1 MVDDPVK
8 ERALLLLWAVY
19 QEGKEGREPVPLD
32 CAAYDAGLSPQ
43 TRLYSLVVNYLVHDR
58 AMEEAKDVP
67 QESVAAAFYRITPHG
82 LKMLREAGYLAVNRG
97 FERCLE
103 EAAERRELE
112 GAGWEPVVG
121 REGKSVWRSPGSG
134 YLYPQGVAIA
144 IVREGAQTEVP
155 LEPEGGV

>member
-1 MVDDPVK
+1 MVDGSVK

-58 AMEEAKDVP
+58 AVEQAKDVP
-67 QESVAAAFYRITPHG
+67 QEIGAAAFYRITPHG
-82 LKMLREAGYLAVNRG
+82 LEMLREAGYLAVNRG

-112 GAGWEPVVG
+112 VARWELRTRCKGPPPTRG
-121 REGKSVWRSPGSG
+121 RGPRESFSVHPSAYS
-134 YLYPQGVAIA
+134 
-144 IVREGAQTEVP
+144 VP
-155 LEPEGGV
+155 CKY